1 MNIKTQIKD
10 ISKRCKDTFTHTI
23 DDLSEKY
30 DNIYYYNKYHYFYK
44 GQLDITRQI
53 KAKVS
58 LATAWLGKITNKVDL
73 TKASMGY
80 SDCYIHNT
88 EAQEELKT
96 LRRSE
101 RNSIK

>member
-30 DNIYYYNKYHYFYK
+30 DNIYYYNKYSHFYK

-58 LATAWLGKITNKVDL
+58 LATALFRNSISKIDIS
-73 TKASMGY
+73 KASLGY
-80 SDCYIHNT
+80 SDFIIHNN
-88 EAQEELKT
+88 EELDE
-96 LRRSE
+96 LRRKKG
-101 RNSIK
+101 NSNK

>member
-58 LATAWLGKITNKVDL
+58 LATAWLSNIDFIV
-73 TKASMGY
+73 
-80 SDCYIHNT
+80 HNN
-88 EAQEELKT
+88 EELDE
-96 LRRSE
+96 LRE
-101 RNSIK
+101 KKGNSIK

>member
-10 ISKRCKDTFTHTI
+10 ISKRCKDRFNRMI
-23 DDLSEKY
+23 EDALYKY
-30 DNIYYYNKYHYFYK
+30 DCIYYYNRYHKFYK
-44 GQLDITRQI
+44 GSTSTMQLFKD
-53 KAKVS
+53 KVS

>member
-58 LATAWLGKITNKVDL
+58 LATALF
-73 TKASMGY
+73 
-80 SDCYIHNT
+80 
-88 EAQEELKT
+88 
-96 LRRSE
+96 
-101 RNSIK
+101 RNSISKIDISKASLGYNDFIVHNNEELDELRRKKGNSKK

>member
-1 MNIKTQIKD
+1 MNIKTQITD

-30 DNIYYYNKYHYFYK
+30 DNIYYYNKYSHFYK

-58 LATAWLGKITNKVDL
+58 LATALF
-73 TKASMGY
+73 
-80 SDCYIHNT
+80 
-88 EAQEELKT
+88 
-96 LRRSE
+96 
-101 RNSIK
+101 RNSISKIDISKASLGYQDFIIHNNEELDELRRKKGNSNK

>member
-1 MNIKTQIKD
+1 MNIKTQITD

-58 LATAWLGKITNKVDL
+58 LATAWLSNIDFIV
-73 TKASMGY
+73 
-80 SDCYIHNT
+80 HNN
-88 EAQEELKT
+88 EELDE
-96 LRRSE
+96 LRRKKG
-101 RNSIK
+101 NSIK

>member
-1 MNIKTQIKD
+1 MNIGTQIKD

-30 DNIYYYNKYHYFYK
+30 DNIYYYNKYHNFYK

-58 LATAWLGKITNKVDL
+58 LATAWLSNIDFVV
-73 TKASMGY
+73 
-80 SDCYIHNT
+80 HNN
-88 EAQEELKT
+88 EELDE
-96 LRRSE
+96 LRRKKG
-101 RNSIK
+101 NSIK

>member
-30 DNIYYYNKYHYFYK
+30 DNIYYYNKYHNFYK

-58 LATAWLGKITNKVDL
+58 LATALFRNSISKIDIS
-73 TKASMGY
+73 KASLGY
-80 SDCYIHNT
+80 SDFIIHNN
-88 EAQEELKT
+88 EELDE
-96 LRRSE
+96 LRRKKG
-101 RNSIK
+101 NSIK

>member
-10 ISKRCKDTFTHTI
+10 ISNRCKDTFTHTI

-30 DNIYYYNKYHYFYK
+30 DNIYYYNKYSHFFK

-58 LATAWLGKITNKVDL
+58 LATAWLSNIDFIV
-73 TKASMGY
+73 
-80 SDCYIHNT
+80 HNN
-88 EAQEELKT
+88 EELDE
-96 LRRSE
+96 LRKKLSL
-101 RNSIK
+101 IHI

>member
-10 ISKRCKDTFTHTI
+10 ISKRCKNTFTHTI

-30 DNIYYYNKYHYFYK
+30 DNIYYYNKYHNFYK

-58 LATAWLGKITNKVDL
+58 LATALFRNSISKIDIS
-73 TKASMGY
+73 KASLGY
-80 SDCYIHNT
+80 SDFIIHNN
-88 EAQEELKT
+88 EELDE
-96 LRRSE
+96 LRRKKG
-101 RNSIK
+101 NSNK

>member
-30 DNIYYYNKYHYFYK
+30 DNIYYYNKYHNFYK

-58 LATAWLGKITNKVDL
+58 LATALFRNSISKIDIS
-73 TKASMGY
+73 KASLGY
-80 SDCYIHNT
+80 QDFIIHNN
-88 EAQEELKT
+88 EELDE
-96 LRRSE
+96 LRRKE
-101 RNSIK
+101 RNSNK